1 MYTLKGWNTGGD
13 PHAKDSLMIKLIR
26 EFGSFWIKRVSMRKC
41 VFPSEILCKFIGFK
55 SLVTRDKTISK
66 EYKIISTNITI
77 YNMYDN

>member
-1 MYTLKGWNTGGD
+1 
-13 PHAKDSLMIKLIR
+13 
-26 EFGSFWIKRVSMRKC
+26 MRKC
-41 VFPSEILCKFIGFK
+41 IFPSEILCKFIGFK